1 MVFSCKWFKLAMLL
15 LGTVTELPKTPAL
28 FVNEAMEMETNLDG
42 KDEATEERM
51 DNLKND
57 NLQASEKLG
66 RHKAFNLKQSK

>member
-1 MVFSCKWFKLAMLL
+1 MLL

-66 RHKAFNLKQSK
+66 RHKAFN